1 MSARSADTHA
11 VNEAHPAAPML
22 VGASHGLT
30 SAEAAAR
37 LARRRRIRPR
47 GAIDLPFRRHLR
59 ATLTGRLV
67 LLLLAVAAIY
77 AILGAFRDAVV
88 IVAVI
93 VIVVGLETWTEWRA
107 SRAIASLSILSA
119 PRALVWRDRRLQEVA
134 PDELVPDDVIL
145 LSAGSRIPAD
155 ARVLEADELLV
166 DESLVT
172 GESQAVEI
180 RPRPGETAELK
191 AGTHVL
197 RGRATAV
204 VTVVGEASTLGQV
217 ATMVAETR
225 GQPTPLQRRMAELAR
240 GLLIAAV
247 VVSLVVPLV
256 GVIRGQDLRDM
267 VLTALTLA
275 FATIPQELPV
285 LVVVVL
291 GLGSLRMVRQGA
303 IIRHLGAAET
313 LGATS
318 LVCTDKTGTL
328 TENRISLTS
337 AVPASSVVEG
347 RPDPGPPRSR
357 GGGVRT
363 SWGGGTQAELDRLG
377 QLARL
382 ASEPPTGGD
391 SRLADPID
399 AAVWRATEAAWP
411 EPPVRF
417 GFDSARRMASGLVQ
431 LGDDLVLGVK
441 GAPEAVLVRA
451 HWWRTRGGAAADLGS
466 DLRSQVVATASEMTA
481 GGARVLAVGSR
492 TIEGPPLGGPSQLE
506 RDLVFEGLL
515 AFSDPLRPEVAEAV
529 RELQG
534 AGVAITMVTGDQLA
548 TAAAVAREA
557 GLGGPTFIAAQTK
570 AWSASELASR
580 AARGC
585 VVARAR
591 PEDKL
596 RIVQAAAAAGEIV
609 AVTGDGVNDAP
620 ALEAA
625 AIGVAMGR
633 SGSDVA
639 REAADLI
646 LADDNFATLARATAE
661 GRRLF
666 ENLRKAVRYYL
677 AVKLALVA
685 VTFAMAITGRPLP
698 FSPLQIVV
706 LELFMDLGASVA
718 FVNLPAEGDE
728 MRRRPRDPG
737 AWIVDRRLLVGIVA
751 GGLTLAALT
760 GVTYLV
766 ALRAYG
772 VDGARTLA
780 LASWL
785 AGHAALG
792 VVMGW
797 ERRPIEPRDLLANP
811 AMLLWAGAAVAFAV
825 AIMAW
830 PPLRVLLHGGA
841 VPGLSGPLVV
851 LASLVVPLWLEG
863 LKRYRARRSRRPR
876 P

>member
-1 MSARSADTHA
+1 
-11 VNEAHPAAPML
+11 ML

-30 SAEAAAR
+30 SAEAASR
-37 LARRRRIRPR
+37 LALRRRIRPR
-47 GAIDLPFRRHLR
+47 GALDLSLRRRLR
-59 ATLTGRLV
+59 STLTERLV
-67 LLLLAVAAIY
+67 LLLLVVAVIY
-77 AILGAFRDAVV
+77 AILGAFRDALVILGVV
-88 IVAVI
+88 

-107 SRAIASLSILSA
+107 SRAIAALSVLSA
-119 PRALVWRDRRLQEVA
+119 PRALVWRDRRLQEVP

-166 DESLVT
+166 DEALVT
-172 GESQAVEI
+172 GESQPVEV
-180 RPRPGETAELK
+180 RTRPGETAELK

-204 VTVVGEASTLGQV
+204 VTVVGEASTLGRV

-225 GQPTPLQRRMAELAR
+225 AQRTPLQRRMAELAR
-240 GLLIAAV
+240 ALLIAAV
-247 VVSLVVPLV
+247 VISVVVPLI
-256 GVIRGQDLRDM
+256 GLLRGQDPRDM

-291 GLGSLRMVRQGA
+291 GLGSLRLVRRGA

-313 LGATS
+313 LGATT

-337 AVPASSVVEG
+337 AVTASTVVEG
-347 RPDPGPPRSR
+347 RPGPQ
-357 GGGVRT
+357 G
-363 SWGGGTQAELDRLG
+363 QLDRLG

-431 LGDDLVLGVK
+431 LGDDLLLGVK

-451 HWWRTRGGAAADLGS
+451 HWWRTQAGVAQQLDS
-466 DLRSQVVATASEMTA
+466 DLRSQVVAAASELTA

-492 TIEGPPLGGPSQLE
+492 VIAGAPLGGPSQLE

-515 AFSDPLRPEVAEAV
+515 AFSDPLRPEVTDAV

-534 AGVAITMVTGDQLA
+534 AGVAITMVTGDQPA
-548 TAAAVAREA
+548 TAAAVARAA

-570 AWSASELASR
+570 AWSDAELASH
-580 AARGC
+580 ASRGC

-646 LADDNFATLARATAE
+646 LADDNFATLAAAAAE
-661 GRRLF
+661 GRRLY

-677 AVKLALVA
+677 AVKLALIA
-685 VTFAMAITGRPLP
+685 VTFVMAVTGRPLP

-718 FVNLPAEGDE
+718 FVNLPPEGDE
-728 MRRRPRDPG
+728 MRRRPRDPR
-737 AWIVDRRLLVGIVA
+737 ARIVDRRMLMGILA
-751 GGLTLAALT
+751 GGLTLTVLT

-766 ALRAYG
+766 GLHAFG

-780 LASWL
+780 LAVWL
-785 AGHAALG
+785 TGHAALG

-797 ERRPIEPRDLLANP
+797 ERRPIVPRDLLANP
-811 AMLLWAGAAVAFAV
+811 AMLAWAGAAVVFAV
-825 AIMAW
+825 AILAW
-830 PPLRVLLHGGA
+830 PPLEVLLHGGP
-841 VPGLSGPLVV
+841 VPVLSGVLVIV
-851 LASLVVPLWLEG
+851 AGLVAPLWLEA
-863 LKRYRARRSRRPR
+863 LKRYRAR
-876 P
+876 

>member
-1 MSARSADTHA
+1 MPAKQEVRLRRLQCRGAGTRRADTHA
-11 VNEAHPAAPML
+11 VNDAHPASPML
-22 VGASHGLT
+22 VGATYGLT
-30 SAEAAAR
+30 SAEAASR
-37 LARRRRIRPR
+37 LALRRRIRPR
-47 GAIDLPFRRHLR
+47 GPIGLPFGRRLR
-59 ATLTGRLV
+59 ETLTERLV
-67 LLLLAVAAIY
+67 LLLLAVAVIY
-77 AILGAFRDAVV
+77 AVLGAFRDAVV
-88 IVAVI
+88 ILAVI

-119 PRALVWRDRRLQEVA
+119 PRALVWRDRHLQEVP

-172 GESQAVEI
+172 GESQPVEI
-180 RPRPGETAELK
+180 RPRPGEVAELK

-204 VTVVGEASTLGQV
+204 VTVVGEASTLGRV
-217 ATMVAETR
+217 ASMVAETKAQR
-225 GQPTPLQRRMAELAR
+225 TPLQRRMDELAR
-240 GLLIAAV
+240 GLMVAAV
-247 VVSLVVPLV
+247 IISVVVPLI
-256 GVIRGQDLRDM
+256 GLLRGQDPRQM

-313 LGATS
+313 LGATT

-337 AVPASSVVEG
+337 AVTAGTVVERGPG
-347 RPDPGPPRSR
+347 RQED
-357 GGGVRT
+357 
-363 SWGGGTQAELDRLG
+363 LDRLG

-399 AAVWRATEAAWP
+399 AAVWRATEADWP
-411 EPPVRF
+411 DPPVRF

-451 HWWRTRGGAAADLGS
+451 HWWRTRGGATQTLGS
-466 DLRSQVVATASEMTA
+466 DLRSQVVAAASELTA
-481 GGARVLAVGSR
+481 GGSRVLAVASR
-492 TIEGPPLGGPSQLE
+492 VIDGPPLGGPSQLE

-515 AFSDPLRPEVAEAV
+515 AFSDPIRPEVARAV

-534 AGVAITMVTGDQLA
+534 AGVAVTMVTGDQPA
-548 TAAAVAREA
+548 TAAAVARTA

-570 AWSASELASR
+570 AWSSAELASH

-596 RIVQAAAAAGEIV
+596 RIVQAAAAAGEVV

-646 LADDNFATLARATAE
+646 LADDNFATLARAAAE
-661 GRRLF
+661 GRRLY

-677 AVKLALVA
+677 AVKLALIL
-685 VTFAMAITGRPLP
+685 VTFVMAVTGRPLP

-728 MRRRPRDPG
+728 MRRRPRDPR
-737 AWIVDRRLLVGIVA
+737 ARIVDRRLVAGVGA
-751 GGLTLAALT
+751 GGLTLAVLS

-766 ALRAYG
+766 ALHAYG

-780 LASWL
+780 MAVWL
-785 AGHAALG
+785 VGHAALG

-811 AMLLWAGAAVAFAV
+811 AMLLWAGAAVVFAI
-825 AIMAW
+825 AILAW
-830 PPLRVLLHGGA
+830 PPLRVLLHGGP
-841 VPGLSGPLVV
+841 VPALSGALVV
-851 LASLVVPLWLEG
+851 VAGLVVPLWLEG
-863 LKRYRARRSRRPR
+863 LKRYRAR
-876 P
+876 

>member
-1 MSARSADTHA
+1 
-11 VNEAHPAAPML
+11 ML

-30 SAEAAAR
+30 SAEAASK
-37 LARRRRIRPR
+37 LAQRRRIRPR
-47 GAIDLPFRRHLR
+47 GSLDLPLRRRLR
-59 ATLTGRLV
+59 ATLTERLV
-67 LLLLAVAAIY
+67 LLLLAVAVIY

-88 IVAVI
+88 ILGVI

-107 SRAIASLSILSA
+107 SRAIAALSILSA
-119 PRALVWRDRRLQEVA
+119 PRALVWRDRRLQEVP

-172 GESQAVEI
+172 GESQPVEL
-180 RPRPGETAELK
+180 RPRPGESAELK

-204 VTVVGEASTLGQV
+204 VTVVGEASTLGRV

-225 GQPTPLQRRMAELAR
+225 AQRTPLQRRMAELAR
-240 GLLIAAV
+240 GLLVVAV
-247 VVSLVVPLV
+247 VVSLVVPLI
-256 GVIRGQDLRDM
+256 GLLRGQNPRDM

-291 GLGSLRMVRQGA
+291 GLGSLRLVRRGA

-313 LGATS
+313 LGATT

-337 AVPASSVVEG
+337 AVTAATVVEG
-347 RPDPGPPRSR
+347 RP
-357 GGGVRT
+357 
-363 SWGGGTQAELDRLG
+363 GTQEQLDRLG

-399 AAVWRATEAAWP
+399 GAVWRSTEAVWP
-411 EPPVRF
+411 ASPVRF

-441 GAPEAVLVRA
+441 GAPEALLVRA
-451 HWWRTRGGAAADLGS
+451 HWWRTRAGAAQGLDS
-466 DLRSQVVATASEMTA
+466 DLRSQVVAAASELTA
-481 GGARVLAVGSR
+481 GGARVLAVASR
-492 TIEGPPLGGPSQLE
+492 VIEGPPLGGPSQLE

-534 AGVAITMVTGDQLA
+534 AGIAVTMVTGDQPA
-548 TAAAVAREA
+548 TAAAVARAA

-570 AWSASELASR
+570 GWSDAELASHVS
-580 AARGC
+580 RGC

-646 LADDNFATLARATAE
+646 LADDNFATLARAAAE
-661 GRRLF
+661 GRRLY

-685 VTFAMAITGRPLP
+685 VTFVMAVAALPLP

-718 FVNLPAEGDE
+718 FVNQPPEGDE
-728 MRRRPRDPG
+728 MRRRPRDPR
-737 AWIVDRRLLVGIVA
+737 ARIVDRRLLAGIGG

-766 ALRAYG
+766 ALRAFG

-780 LASWL
+780 LATWL
-785 AGHAALG
+785 SGHAALG

-811 AMLLWAGAAVAFAV
+811 AMLLWAGAAVVFGV
-825 AIMAW
+825 AILAW
-830 PPLRVLLHGGA
+830 RPLQALLHGGQ
-841 VPGLSGPLVV
+841 VPPLAGA
-851 LASLVVPLWLEG
+851 LAIVAGLVVPLWLEG
-863 LKRYRARRSRRPR
+863 LKRYRTR
-876 P
+876 

>member
-1 MSARSADTHA
+1 
-11 VNEAHPAAPML
+11 ML

-30 SAEAAAR
+30 SAEAASK
-37 LARRRRIRPR
+37 LAQRRRIRPR
-47 GAIDLPFRRHLR
+47 GSLDLPLRRRLR
-59 ATLTGRLV
+59 ATLTERLV
-67 LLLLAVAAIY
+67 LLLLAVAVIY

-88 IVAVI
+88 ILGVI

-107 SRAIASLSILSA
+107 SRAIAALSILSA
-119 PRALVWRDRRLQEVA
+119 PRALVWRDRRLQEVP

-172 GESQAVEI
+172 GESQPVEL
-180 RPRPGETAELK
+180 RPRPGESAELK

-204 VTVVGEASTLGQV
+204 VTVVGEASTLGRV

-225 GQPTPLQRRMAELAR
+225 AQRTPLQRRMAELAR
-240 GLLIAAV
+240 GLLVVAV
-247 VVSLVVPLV
+247 VVSLVVPLI
-256 GVIRGQDLRDM
+256 GLLRGQNPRDM

-291 GLGSLRMVRQGA
+291 GLGSLRLVRRGA

-313 LGATS
+313 LGATT

-337 AVPASSVVEG
+337 AVTAATVVEG
-347 RPDPGPPRSR
+347 RP
-357 GGGVRT
+357 
-363 SWGGGTQAELDRLG
+363 GTQEQLDRLG

-399 AAVWRATEAAWP
+399 GAVWRSTEAVWP
-411 EPPVRF
+411 ASPVRF

-441 GAPEAVLVRA
+441 GAPEALLVRA
-451 HWWRTRGGAAADLGS
+451 HWWRTRAGAAQGLDS
-466 DLRSQVVATASEMTA
+466 DLRSQVVAAASELTA
-481 GGARVLAVGSR
+481 GGARVLAVASR
-492 TIEGPPLGGPSQLE
+492 VIEGPPLGGPSQLE

-515 AFSDPLRPEVAEAV
+515 AFSDPLRPEVADAV

-534 AGVAITMVTGDQLA
+534 AGIAVTMVTGDQPA
-548 TAAAVAREA
+548 TAAAVARAA

-570 AWSASELASR
+570 GWSDAELASHVS
-580 AARGC
+580 RGC

-646 LADDNFATLARATAE
+646 LADDNFATLARAAAE
-661 GRRLF
+661 GRRLY

-685 VTFAMAITGRPLP
+685 VTFVMAVAALPLP

-718 FVNLPAEGDE
+718 FVNQPPEGDE
-728 MRRRPRDPG
+728 MRRRPRDPR
-737 AWIVDRRLLVGIVA
+737 ARIVDRRLLAGIGG

-766 ALRAYG
+766 ALRAFG

-780 LASWL
+780 LATWL
-785 AGHAALG
+785 SGHAALG

-811 AMLLWAGAAVAFAV
+811 AMLLWAGAAVVFGV
-825 AIMAW
+825 AILAW
-830 PPLRVLLHGGA
+830 RPLQALLHGGQ
-841 VPGLSGPLVV
+841 VPPLAGA
-851 LASLVVPLWLEG
+851 LAIVAGLVVPLWLEG
-863 LKRYRARRSRRPR
+863 LKRYRTR
-876 P
+876 